1 MPGSTHVAEGRP
13 TAAEVARRV
22 ADALDAHELRYAI
35 GGALALAYYAPP
47 RATVDVD
54 VNIFVSPWK
63 DLDSALAVLRT
74 VGFEPDEPHEAVV
87 RRATGEGQFRGVVDG
102 LRVDVFVP
110 AIELY
115 AELESR
121 RREVTLLGKP
131 LWILGPEDTCVLKM
145 MFFRRKDLADVEA
158 VLRDQ
163 GEALDRVFVRSK
175 LVGLVG
181 EDDPRVKTWDE
192 IVHDVFG

>member
-1 MPGSTHVAEGRP
+1 MAETQP
-13 TAAEVARRV
+13 TAAELARRV

-54 VNIFVSPWK
+54 VNIFVSPSK
-63 DLDSALAVLRT
+63 DLDSALAALRS
-74 VGFEPDEPHEAVV
+74 VGFEPDEPYPAVV
-87 RRATGEGQFRGVVDG
+87 RRATTEGQFRGSVDG

-121 RREVTLLGKP
+121 RREVTLLGRP
-131 LWILGPEDTCVLKM
+131 LWIVGPEDTCVLKM

-163 GEALDRVFVRSK
+163 GDALDRAFVRSK
-175 LVGLVG
+175 LVALVG
-181 EDDPRVKTWDE
+181 SDDQRVTSWDE
-192 IVHDVFG
+192 IVSDVFG

>member
-1 MPGSTHVAEGRP
+1 M
-13 TAAEVARRV
+13 ARRV

-54 VNIFVSPWK
+54 VNIFVSPK

-87 RRATGEGQFRGVVDG
+87 RHATSEGQFRGVVDG

-145 MFFRRKDLADVEA
+145 LFFRRKDLADVEA

-181 EDDPRVKTWDE
+181 EDDPRVETWDE

>member
-1 MPGSTHVAEGRP
+1 MPGSTRVADARP
-13 TAAEVARRV
+13 TAGEVARRL
-22 ADALDAHELRYAI
+22 ADALEGHELKYAV

-47 RATVDVD
+47 RAPIDVD
-54 VNIFVSPWK
+54 INVFVSPWK
-63 DLDSALAVLRT
+63 DLDSALAVLRS
-74 VGFEPDEPHEAVV
+74 VGFEPDEPREAVV
-87 RRATGEGQFRGVVDG
+87 RRAIGEGQFRGVVDG

-110 AIELY
+110 AIEFY

-121 RREVTLLGKP
+121 RREVMLLGKP

-158 VLRDQ
+158 VVRDQ
-163 GEALDRVFVRSK
+163 RELLDRAFVRSK

-181 EDDPRVKTWDE
+181 EDDPRVGAWDE
-192 IVHDVFG
+192 IVRDVLG